1 MSTFLLIVASVVMQA
16 IELSPGDHDC
26 TVTVGTRERK
36 YLMHVP
42 KNAKPAKWPVLLL
55 FHGGGSNP
63 TQMAEFSGMSA
74 CADKHGFIVVYPAG
88 TGIIE
93 SALTFNAGNC
103 CGRALRENVDEIAF
117 VTAILDDLPQRAPI
131 DARRVYATGMSNGA
145 MMTYLVA
152 DKLSERIAAIAP
164 VGGPMG
170 TETCAPQR
178 PVPVLHFH
186 GCDDEFAPFKGGV
199 GRRSISKTNFFSV
212 THSID
217 AWVKANGCQT
227 PAKVE
232 ELKTVVE
239 DGTRVTTHT
248 YAGGKQGSE
257 VVLYE
262 IHGAGH
268 TWPGHE
274 SRFKALGKST
284 KNLDANE
291 VMWAFFQ
298 RFAR

>member
-1 MSTFLLIVASVVMQA
+1 MQA
-16 IELSPGDHDC
+16 TRLRSGDHDC
-26 TVTVGTRERK
+26 TVTVGERMRP
-36 YLMHVP
+36 YLVHVP
-42 KNAKPAKWPVLLL
+42 QRAQSQAKLPVVLL

-63 TQMAEFSGMSA
+63 RQMIDFTGMND
-74 CADKHGFIVVYPAG
+74 CADKHGFVVVYPAG

-93 SALTFNAGNC
+93 AALTFNAGNC
-103 CGRALRENVDEIAF
+103 CGRALREQVDELAF
-117 VTAILDDLPQRAPI
+117 VTAILDQLPQQVSVDPQRI
-131 DARRVYATGMSNGA
+131 YATGMSNGA
-145 MMTYLVA
+145 MMAYLVA

-170 TETCAPQR
+170 FATCSPKQ

-186 GCDDEFAPFKGGV
+186 GRDDEFAPYNGGI

-212 THSID
+212 AHSID
-217 AWVKANGCQT
+217 AWVQANGCEASPMT
-227 PAKVE
+227 L
-232 ELKTVVE
+232 ELPVTVD
-239 DGTRVTTHT
+239 DGTRVTVHT
-248 YAGGKQGSE
+248 YKGGRDGSE
-257 VVLYE
+257 VQLYE

-284 KNLDANE
+284 KNIDANE
-291 VMWAFFQ
+291 VMWAFFA